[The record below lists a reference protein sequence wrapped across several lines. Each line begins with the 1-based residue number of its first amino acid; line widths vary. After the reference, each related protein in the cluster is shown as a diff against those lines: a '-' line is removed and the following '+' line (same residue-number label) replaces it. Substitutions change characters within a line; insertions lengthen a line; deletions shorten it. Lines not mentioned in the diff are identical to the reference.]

1 MLLEQIGA
9 AIVLAICLAI
19 WARALLTPERRQRLL
34 AWRQRLLAG
43 PRQLL
48 RGWRRRRHARREA
61 AQAIERARRKPKVD
75 REGNVYRPKSFD
87 RTRGDDETLH

>member
-19 WARALLTPERRQRLL
+19 WGRTLLTPERRH
-34 AWRQRLLAG
+34 RLLAG

-48 RGWRRRRHARREA
+48 RGWRRRRSARREA
-61 AQAIERARRKPKVD
+61 ASAIERARRKPKVD
-75 REGNVYRPKSFD
+75 RDGNVYRPKSFD
-87 RTRGDDETLH
+87 RTRDDDDQTLH